1 MNIDNNK
8 DASACCGDMLR
19 SIENRVRS
27 VYNYGYKDGFKE
39 GIETATKEIVE
50 KIVSNRCDE
59 DQTSGDMISRAELF
73 NKLAVI
79 NAPMEANE
87 YKAEVYKIINEL

>member
-8 DASACCGDMLR
+8 DASACCGNMIR
-19 SIENRVRS
+19 SIENRFRS

-50 KIVSNRCDE
+50 KIVYDRCDE

-73 NKLAVI
+73 NRLAVV

-87 YKAEVYKIINEL
+87 YKAEIYRIINEL